1 MKLHLLVYR
10 GTVRHSDIK
19 ERLGEV
25 CVLRHRARDLQP
37 RYSST
42 GLANLWHACPKWHAV
57 FTAVA
62 LFISFARPTS
72 LYCEQHLY
80 IYTYRLCTDCI

>member
-25 CVLRHRARDLQP
+25 CVLRHRVRNFLKFTPYFFAGGGGGRGNLGSRRPNVP
-37 RYSST
+37 RHLDT
-42 GLANLWHACPKWHAV
+42 GSIAQRA
-57 FTAVA
+57 
-62 LFISFARPTS
+62 
-72 LYCEQHLY
+72 Q
-80 IYTYRLCTDCI
+80 